1 MLETIFRRAHHLRR
15 LRANPLGEILD
26 RYVDYLIGRGHTPHV
41 VHQYL
46 RAAEHYGH
54 WLGARRAVV
63 TADDLTTA
71 SARLF
76 FHEHLAACSCPGRF
90 RRDLICCRAA
100 THHLLRMLDG
110 RDPAHCPAPPTPHEP
125 LLTEYDRFL
134 RQTCGL
140 SDHTR
145 GYRLRYARLFLED
158 RFGQGP
164 PALDGL
170 RPADVQDY
178 FRRNAVRLSPGSVAV
193 LACSLRSFF
202 RFLTLS
208 HGLDP
213 ALAGVVPAAP
223 QWPKDRL
230 PRSLT
235 EEELR
240 AVLGHFDDRTAT
252 GRRDLAMIRCMSDL
266 GLRVCEVV
274 ALLLDDLDWR
284 RGVVTIRGSKG
295 RRDRLLPLPAPLG
308 RVITAYLRDGRPP
321 SADRHLFLRHTVL
334 AGTPLTHT
342 LVRGVFRRAY
352 AAATGKSGSV
362 GTHVLRHTAAAR
374 MRASGHSLKGIA
386 DVLGHRSVDT
396 TAIYVKL
403 DVAALRDVALPWPAG
418 GES

>member
-1 MLETIFRRAHHLRR
+1 MLETIFQRPHHIRR
-15 LRANPLGEILD
+15 LRANPLGGILD
-26 RYVDYLIGRGHTPHV
+26 QYVEYLIGRGHTINV

-46 RAAEHYGH
+46 RATEHYGH
-54 WLGARRAVV
+54 WLGTRHVVV
-63 TADDLTTA
+63 TADDLTRT

-76 FHEHLAACSCPGRF
+76 LHEHLAACSCPARL
-90 RRDLICCRAA
+90 RCDLINCRAA
-100 THHLLRMLDG
+100 INHLLRMLDG
-110 RDPAHCPAPPTPHEP
+110 RDPTRRSPPPTPHDP

-140 SDHTR
+140 ADHTR
-145 GYRLRYARLFLED
+145 GYRLRYARLFLKD
-158 RFGQGP
+158 HFGERP
-164 PALDGL
+164 PLIDGL
-170 RPADVQDY
+170 RPTDVQDY
-178 FRRNAVRLSPGSVAV
+178 FRCHAARLSPGSVAV
-193 LACSLRSFF
+193 LASSLRSFF

-230 PRSLT
+230 PRSLA
-235 EEELR
+235 EEELQ
-240 AVLGHFDDRTAT
+240 AVLGRFDGRTAT

-266 GLRVCEVV
+266 GLRVSEV
-274 ALLLDDLDWR
+274 ADLTLGDLDWR
-284 RGVVTIRGSKG
+284 RGVVTIRGGKG

-321 SADRHLFLRHTVL
+321 SADRHLFLRHSVP
-334 AGTPLTHT
+334 AGSPVTHD
-342 LVRGVFRRAY
+342 LIRGVFRRAH
-352 AAATGKSGSV
+352 AAATGKIVSV

-396 TAIYVKL
+396 TSIYIKL
-403 DVAALRDVALPWPAG
+403 DVAALRDVALPWPEG